1 MYSAYELTEESRAKL
16 LQEHTPS
23 FSKVICHHITYQFP
37 VSSKDDLPPTPKT
50 VKIIGYNVSRT
61 IGVECFVVE
70 IDGEKKREDGSF
82 YHITISVD
90 EAKGARPV
98 QSNELLRKHSF
109 NRMFNPITIEVIP
122 KVLS

>member
-1 MYSAYELTEESRAKL
+1 MYSAYELTEESRAEL
-16 LQEHTPS
+16 LNSHTPS

-37 VSSKDDLPPTPKT
+37 VKSKDDLPPTPKT

-70 IDGEKKREDGSF
+70 IDGERKREDGSF
-82 YHITISVD
+82 FHITISVD

-98 QSNELLRKHSF
+98 QSNELLRKSGF
-109 NRMFNPITIEVIP
+109 NRMFNPIVLKVIP
-122 KVLS
+122 KVLG